1 MSQFMRWLRVVYAYW
16 LRVLL
21 SFLFPSR
28 YRSKFGWRK
37 TKPDKKIF
45 YRRKPKPEWVRKEII
60 RLKALMHEVGCRK
73 VADTFNR
80 RFAESKQ
87 MTVSKTFVNETV
99 RKHKYEIQVL
109 RRKIKNRRPKPVP
122 VNLIWGMD
130 LTGKTD
136 TDGNLNH
143 ILGIVEHK
151 SRRSISLTALKDK
164 GSITILR
171 TLLDV
176 VELYGKPRFLRTDN
190 ESVFT
195 SWLFKFSLWFIGIRH
210 QPTEKSCPWQN
221 GRIER
226 FFGTL
231 KEKLNQWQVNN
242 KEQLSGALAQFRFW
256 YNHVRPHQNLDGR
269 TPAEVWNGIDV
280 FTKEPRQ
287 EYWFEAWDGL
297 LTGIYLKL

>member
-1 MSQFMRWLRVVYAYW
+1 MFLFLKCVRVVFAYW
-16 LRVLL
+16 LQIFLA
-21 SFLFPSR
+21 FLFPSGH
-28 YRSKFGWRK
+28 YLKFG
-37 TKPDKKIF
+37 
-45 YRRKPKPEWVRKEII
+45 RRKVKEDNKPFCRCRPKPEWVRKEII

-80 RFAESKQ
+80 RFAENRQ

-99 RKHKYEIQVL
+99 RKHKYEIQIL
-109 RRKIKNRRPKPVP
+109 RKKIKNGKPKGVP
-122 VNLIWGMD
+122 GNLIWGMD
-130 LTGKTD
+130 ITGKTD
-136 TDGNLNH
+136 TQKNLIH

-151 SRRSISLTALKDK
+151 SRQNLSLSTLGDK
-164 GSITILR
+164 ASITILR
-171 TLLDV
+171 LLLDA
-176 VELYGKPRFLRTDN
+176 VERYGKPKFLRTDN

-195 SWLFKFSLWFIGIRH
+195 SWLFRFCLWLMGIRH
-210 QPTEKSCPWQN
+210 QLIEKSCPWQN

-231 KEKLNQWQVNN
+231 KEKLDQWQVSNL
-242 KEQLSGALAQFRFW
+242 EQLNGALAQFRFW

-269 TPAEVWNGIDV
+269 TPAEVWHGIDI
-280 FTKEPRQ
+280 FTKKPKQ